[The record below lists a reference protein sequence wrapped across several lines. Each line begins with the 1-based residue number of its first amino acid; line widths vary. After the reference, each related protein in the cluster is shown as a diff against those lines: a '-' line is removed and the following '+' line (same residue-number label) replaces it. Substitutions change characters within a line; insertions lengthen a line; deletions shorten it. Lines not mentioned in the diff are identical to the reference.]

1 MIELSHIN
9 KTFRVARRNA
19 GLSAAFRALLHK
31 ADSCALLALIQLLQR
46 PSLKADVTHPAAMG
60 GQYGLELT
68 QQRGFPQPDGP
79 HNTRNSPRSTVSV
92 KSSSVFSACSG

>member
-31 ADSCALLALIQLLQR
+31 EY
-46 PSLKADVTHPAAMG
+46 T
-60 GQYGLELT
+60 
-68 QQRGFPQPDGP
+68 
-79 HNTRNSPRSTVSV
+79 
-92 KSSSVFSACSG
+92 

>member
-31 ADSCALLALIQLLQR
+31 EYTQGRRCRMYLSRSRMGKWLDTLAQTAQGR
-46 PSLKADVTHPAAMG
+46 AAPS
-60 GQYGLELT
+60 
-68 QQRGFPQPDGP
+68 R
-79 HNTRNSPRSTVSV
+79 
-92 KSSSVFSACSG
+92 